1 MEIINSPYTTY
12 ILIVIVAILIASII
26 RLEIRMKKL
35 LRGNNTEN
43 IEDTIIDALKD
54 IEKLHD
60 SKRNIEKEIKVIN
73 EKIKKNIQTIGTVR
87 FNPFSD
93 VGGKQSFAS
102 AFIDS
107 EGSGVVLSS
116 LFSRDKVS
124 VFAKPIIKF
133 ESEYELS
140 EEEKEALK
148 KAWENSN

>member
-1 MEIINSPYTTY
+1 MEILNSPNVAYV
-12 ILIVIVAILIASII
+12 LFAILILLVAVVI
-26 RLEIRMKKL
+26 RLEMRIKKL
-35 LRGNNTEN
+35 LRGNSVESV
-43 IEDTIIDALKD
+43 EDTIVDALKD
-54 IEKLHD
+54 IEKLHE
-60 SKRNIEKEIKVIN
+60 SKKEIQEQIQIIN

-93 VGGKQSFAS
+93 VGGKQSFAT

-107 EGSGVVLSS
+107 EGNGVVLSS

-140 EEEKEALK
+140 GEEKEALK
-148 KAWENSN
+148 KAWNNAN